1 MKIAL
6 LGPNGFIGSSLT
18 REFKDSKDNIKSI
31 DRDTVDIFDSSELT
45 KLIFGRD
52 VLINCIGS
60 VGGIAKNLAEPVAL
74 LEHNAMTSLAII
86 KAARNASVA
95 HLVQFVSACVY
106 PMNSSNPMRPSDL
119 GKGAIEDSSRAYAAA
134 KILSIENVRA
144 HRRQF
149 GFEWI
154 SILPTNIYGDA
165 DWNHGEDGHVIG
177 MLVHKFA
184 IAMRDELKEVIIW
197 GDGTALRDFLNV
209 EDLASAT
216 KYVIENKLYKEEII
230 NIAGSGEISIND
242 LAELLKSLCG
252 FKGKLIFEKSKPS
265 GAPRKLLDDGYL
277 RGFGWKPKM
286 SLEEG
291 LSKYVSEAKKQ
302 LLK

>member
-6 LGPNGFIGSSLT
+6 LGPNGLIGTSLI
-18 REFKDSKDNIKSI
+18 REFNDSKVYIQSI
-31 DRDTVDIFDSSELT
+31 DRRTVDIFNSSELT
-45 KLIFGRD
+45 KIIADND

-60 VGGIAKNLAEPVAL
+60 VGGVAKNLAEPVTL
-74 LEHNAMTSLAII
+74 LEHNAMTSLAITE
-86 KAARNASVA
+86 AARRASVA

-106 PMNSSNPMRPSDL
+106 PMNSSNPMNPSDL
-119 GKGAIEDSSRAYAAA
+119 GKGTIEDSSRAYAAA

-154 SILPTNIYGDA
+154 SLLPTNIYGEG
-165 DWNHGEDGHVIG
+165 DWNHGQGGHVIG
-177 MLVHKFA
+177 MLVSKFTM
-184 IAMRDELKEVIIW
+184 AMKDELKEVIIW
-197 GDGTALRDFLNV
+197 GDGTVLRDFLNV

-216 KYVIENKLYKEEII
+216 RYVIENKLYKEEII
-230 NIAGSGEISIND
+230 NIAGSGEVSIND

-252 FKGKLIFEKSKPS
+252 FKGKLIFDKSKPS

-277 RGFGWKPKM
+277 RGLGWKPKL